1 MSADLYN
8 KLISY
13 AESGTSPFHMPGH
26 KMGRGIGEYDIFK
39 TDITE
44 INGFDN
50 LHNPD
55 GIIKDAQE
63 KYASL
68 FGAKKTFFCVNGA
81 TGALQA
87 AIMSVCGPND
97 TVIMAR
103 NCHRSVYSA
112 MILTG
117 SKTVY
122 VFPQYCGKSD
132 MPGGILPEDIEKAA
146 KDNQNA
152 KAVVI
157 TSPTAAGIVSDVE
170 KIAEI
175 AHRNNMVLIVD
186 EAHGSHFKFNEN
198 FPKTALEM
206 GADIVVQS
214 AHKTLPAPTQTAV
227 VHIGSDRTDCER
239 LRETLSITETSS
251 PSYIFMAML
260 DRCRDFIEKNGKK
273 EYADFSKFIIEERK
287 KFNRKIRYKGY

>member
-13 AESGTSPFHMPGH
+13 AESGTYPFHMPGH

-63 KYASL
+63 KYASI

-87 AIMSVCGPND
+87 AIMSVCGPKD

-122 VFPQYCGKSD
+122 VFPQYCGK
-132 MPGGILPEDIEKAA
+132 K
-146 KDNQNA
+146 
-152 KAVVI
+152 
-157 TSPTAAGIVSDVE
+157 
-170 KIAEI
+170 
-175 AHRNNMVLIVD
+175 
-186 EAHGSHFKFNEN
+186 
-198 FPKTALEM
+198 
-206 GADIVVQS
+206 
-214 AHKTLPAPTQTAV
+214 
-227 VHIGSDRTDCER
+227 
-239 LRETLSITETSS
+239 
-251 PSYIFMAML
+251 
-260 DRCRDFIEKNGKK
+260 
-273 EYADFSKFIIEERK
+273 
-287 KFNRKIRYKGY
+287 

>member
-13 AESGTSPFHMPGH
+13 AESGTYPFHMPGH

-55 GIIKDAQE
+55 GIIKDAQK

-117 SKTVY
+117 AKRFMCSLSIV
-122 VFPQYCGKSD
+122 
-132 MPGGILPEDIEKAA
+132 EKA
-146 KDNQNA
+146 
-152 KAVVI
+152 I
-157 TSPTAAGIVSDVE
+157 
-170 KIAEI
+170 
-175 AHRNNMVLIVD
+175 
-186 EAHGSHFKFNEN
+186 
-198 FPKTALEM
+198 
-206 GADIVVQS
+206 
-214 AHKTLPAPTQTAV
+214 
-227 VHIGSDRTDCER
+227 C
-239 LRETLSITETSS
+239 REEYFSRILKKQLKPIQMPRQLS
-251 PSYIFMAML
+251 
-260 DRCRDFIEKNGKK
+260 
-273 EYADFSKFIIEERK
+273 
-287 KFNRKIRYKGY
+287 